1 MNLGWYLR
9 KLSTVSPD
17 AQKTTG
23 SICCTVVAM
32 IAGDAVTYAEY
43 VDSVVVFGD
52 LLGITQQIESIRDQ
66 DDFMRVTKILTLLRE
81 QARLWSSTENLL
93 AKLRASAVSDSLI
106 ISIPY
111 QHIAAACALAIAS
124 HSFQYHLLLYTGN
137 LMRGYMCRGPLYHSS
152 DLCFGK
158 GFQDAYAGEQQL
170 KGPPRVVIAPAL
182 IDSAIAAGAHTS
194 VPGYISLFDYL
205 RQDPCDGHWHID
217 YLKPVGLLA
226 GESADQLRIDRKSI
240 ASWAE
245 KRATEC
251 SSQHV
256 ADKYRW
262 ILNYERDTRDAF
274 DKMIDQQD

>member
-9 KLSTVSPD
+9 ELSTASLD

-23 SICCTVVAM
+23 SICRTVVTM

-43 VDSVVVFGD
+43 VDSVVLFGD
-52 LLGITQQIESIRDQ
+52 LLGITQRIESIRDQ
-66 DDFMRVTKILTLLRE
+66 DDFARVAEVLSLLRE
-81 QARLWSSTENLL
+81 QARLWSSTQDLL
-93 AKLRASAVSDSLI
+93 AELKASAISDSLV

-111 QHIAAACALAIAS
+111 RHIAAACSLAIAS

-137 LMRGYMCRGPLYHSS
+137 LMRGYMCRGPVYHSS

-158 GFQDAYAGEQQL
+158 GFQDAYAGEKQL
-170 KGPPRVVIAPAL
+170 KGPPRVVISPSL
-182 IDSAIAAGAHTS
+182 IDSAVAAGAHTS
-194 VPGYISLFDYL
+194 GPGYVSLFDYL
-205 RQDPCDGHWHID
+205 RQDPCDERWHID

-226 GESADQLRIDRKSI
+226 GESADQLRINRKSI

-245 KRATEC
+245 KRTKEC
-251 SSQHV
+251 SSQHI